1 MGLALGRL
9 AAEDPSFRVRTDEE
23 TGQTIMSGMGELHL
37 EILVDRMKR
46 EFGVEANVGAPQVA
60 YREAI
65 RKSVEVEGKFVKQSG
80 GKGQFGRVM
89 LKMEPNEA
97 GKGFEFIDA
106 IKGGSVPREFIPAV
120 EKGLRETLPNGVLAG
135 FPVVDVK
142 VTLFDGS
149 YHEVDSNENAFKMA
163 ASIGFKEGMRKAS
176 PVLLEPMMSVEV
188 ETPEDYAGTV
198 MGDLSSRRG
207 MVQGMDDMMGGGKSI
222 KAEVPLAEMFGY
234 STSLRSATQGRAT
247 YTMEF
252 KHYADAPKSVA
263 EAIMSKK

>member
-1 MGLALGRL
+1 MAIDKVEPNSRVVPISRGV
-9 AAEDPSFRVRTDEE
+9 FRIGVNQPTNFDDQCVR
-23 TGQTIMSGMGELHL
+23 
-37 EILVDRMKR
+37 
-46 EFGVEANVGAPQVA
+46 GAVCQL
-60 YREAI
+60 
-65 RKSVEVEGKFVKQSG
+65 QSG
-80 GKGQFGRVM
+80 GRGQYGHVW
-89 LKMEPNEA
+89 LKVEPNEP

-106 IKGGSVPREFIPAV
+106 IKGGVVPREYIPAV
-120 EKGLRETLPNGVLAG
+120 NKGVVETLTNGVVAG

-163 ASIGFKEGMRKAS
+163 ASIAFKDGMRKAN
-176 PVLLEPMMSVEV
+176 PVLLEPMMAVEV

-207 MVQGMDDMMGGGKSI
+207 MVQGMDDILGGKII
-222 KAEVPLAEMFGY
+222 KAEVPLSEMFGY

-252 KHYADAPKSVA
+252 KHYTEAPRNVA
-263 EAIMSKK
+263 EAVTKAKAG